1 MAVYFL
7 RSKHISRSN
16 GSRVTRAAAFRAGER
31 IRHEATS
38 EVFDFSS
45 RRDIPYKEIVLPADL
60 ADRADMAWTQDRW
73 LVFLPPELIPDQ
85 RHQLVH
91 NFARGLGDR
100 YRAARRWKEIYD
112 GPKDADP
119 RKNAPQ
125 RDGDDSTS
133 PRSRQRGQDLER

>member
-45 RRDIPYKEIVLPADL
+45 RRGIPYKEIVLPAEL
-60 ADRADMAWTQDRW
+60 AGRPDMAWTQDRSTRW
-73 LVFLPPELIPDQ
+73 NAAEHAGLRCNSRLAREWRCKKLYDSPQNRASATDA
-85 RHQLVH
+85 HQKPLLREGV
-91 NFARGLGDR
+91 DS
-100 YRAARRWKEIYD
+100 
-112 GPKDADP
+112 KD
-119 RKNAPQ
+119 
-125 RDGDDSTS
+125 
-133 PRSRQRGQDLER
+133 PRSRRREQDLER